1 MGPRGPPAYPQW
13 GSEVERRDA
22 ARGAL
27 FERRPVAGSECAVQ
41 HLPGSTAGQGV
52 QERLGCPSRTA
63 RCCPLAT
70 EEVDESGEVLLLPLL
85 SEPSSDPEMTETAL
99 LLKMWVPLAAGP
111 AAEQKEKQRI
121 YHPALL
127 RGKERC
133 SHHLLKSSPNHLRV
147 ARPRAS
153 CSWLCRPSWRG
164 PGRAGDPAY
173 DWLHGAAWVEAVAAV
188 RERGQSQ
195 GVALGD
201 EQAEVL
207 PAAEWMQQ
215 RTAGAGCG

>member
-1 MGPRGPPAYPQW
+1 M
-13 GSEVERRDA
+13 ERRDA

-27 FERRPVAGSECAVQ
+27 FGRRPVAGSECAVQ

-99 LLKMWVPLAAGP
+99 LLKIWVLFGNRRT
-111 AAEQKEKQRI
+111 KLRI

-127 RGKERC
+127 RGKEQC
-133 SHHLLKSSPNHLRV
+133 SYN
-147 ARPRAS
+147 
-153 CSWLCRPSWRG
+153 
-164 PGRAGDPAY
+164 
-173 DWLHGAAWVEAVAAV
+173 
-188 RERGQSQ
+188 Q
-195 GVALGD
+195 
-201 EQAEVL
+201 
-207 PAAEWMQQ
+207 
-215 RTAGAGCG
+215 